1 MALVF
6 SYKCF
11 NKAFFSGVD
20 ANNALCWA
28 SEDGHL
34 DIVKYLVEHGANIH
48 ASNDGL
54 LCLASYHRHLDIVKY
69 LVDQGANIHANNI
82 LSIDSRY
89 QKHLIVPKIKNIDM
103 SGIIR
108 G

>member
-1 MALVF
+1 MSRLSANFFINILMALVF

-48 ASNDGL
+48 FNNALSWALEYG
-54 LCLASYHRHLDIVKY
+54 HLDVVKY
-69 LVDQGANIHANNI
+69 LVNIME
-82 LSIDSRY
+82 
-89 QKHLIVPKIKNIDM
+89 KEK
-103 SGIIR
+103 
-108 G
+108 